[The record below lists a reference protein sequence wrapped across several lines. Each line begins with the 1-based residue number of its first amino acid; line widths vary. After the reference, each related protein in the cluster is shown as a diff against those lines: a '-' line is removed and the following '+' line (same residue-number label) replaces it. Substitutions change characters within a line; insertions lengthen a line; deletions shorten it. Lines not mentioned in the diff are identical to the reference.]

1 MANEKDKKGKKGKKG
16 RRKLDPPY
24 PHGDFERLLPAF
36 SGVRDVTAA
45 QMKKYGLRGLPIPYI
60 MSDEMKAESAEDRL
74 DRVYEARNKRIK
86 DEKKAG
92 AARERRNKFLKEN
105 PSLSLRDVRGV
116 RFKEGGV
123 KGKSKSKKPKVRGA
137 GIARKGVRPARIY

>member
-1 MANEKDKKGKKGKKG
+1 MANEKDKKGKKSK
-16 RRKLDPPY
+16 RKLDPPY

-74 DRVYEARNKRIK
+74 DRVYEARNKRIEA
-86 DEKKAG
+86 DKKAD
-92 AARERRNKFLKEN
+92 AARKRRNKFLKEN
-105 PSLSLRDVRGV
+105 PSAVKDARGV
-116 RFKEGGV
+116 RFKEGGKV
-123 KGKSKSKKPKVRGA
+123 KKKQKVRGA
-137 GIARKGVRPARIY
+137 GIARKGVRPAKMY

>member
-1 MANEKDKKGKKGKKG
+1 MADKKDKKDKKGKKG

-36 SGVRDVTAA
+36 SGIRDITAA

-60 MSDEMKAESAEDRL
+60 QSDEMKAESREDRL
-74 DRVYEARNKRIK
+74 DRVYKARNKRIE
-86 DEKKAG
+86 DEKKADSS
-92 AARERRNKFLKEN
+92 RKRRDKFLEEN
-105 PSLSLRDVRGV
+105 PSAVKDARGV

-137 GIARKGVRPARIY
+137 GIAQRGVRPAKMF

>member
-1 MANEKDKKGKKGKKG
+1 MANEKNKKGKKGKKS

-36 SGVRDVTAA
+36 SGIRDVTAA

-74 DRVYEARNKRIK
+74 DRVYEARNKRIEA
-86 DEKKAG
+86 EKKAD
-92 AARERRNKFLKEN
+92 AARKRRDKFLEEN
-105 PSLSLRDVRGV
+105 PSAFKDARGV
-116 RFKEGGV
+116 RFKKGGI
-123 KGKSKSKKPKVRGA
+123 KGKSKKPKVRGA
-137 GIARKGVRPARIY
+137 GIAQRGVRPARMY